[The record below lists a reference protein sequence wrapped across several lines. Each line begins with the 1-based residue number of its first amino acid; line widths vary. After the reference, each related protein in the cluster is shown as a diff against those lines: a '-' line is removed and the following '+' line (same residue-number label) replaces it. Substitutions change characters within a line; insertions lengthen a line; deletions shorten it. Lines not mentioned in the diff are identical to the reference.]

1 MNKYDIVIIGC
12 GPAGMTAAIYA
23 ARANKKVLILE
34 KETIGGQ
41 MSSAPLIENYPGY
54 NSILGSELANNMYE
68 QVINLGVDIE
78 LEEVTEIKI
87 DSKKLV
93 ITEDN
98 TYETDAII
106 LATGSKYRLL
116 GLEKEVELIGKGIHF
131 CVACDGAF
139 YKEKTVAVI
148 GGGNSAVINALT
160 LSDLCKKVYLIQN
173 LEKLTAEEALT
184 DKIKNKDNIE
194 IVLSA
199 TVEELVGEEELKA
212 IIVNSK
218 DAKKTIE
225 LDGMF
230 VSIGLV
236 PQNELVKEILP
247 VNKYGYILADNGATD
262 IPGIF
267 VAGDCRD
274 KLIRQITVAV
284 SDGTTAA
291 LNAIEYL
298 NNLD

>member
-1 MNKYDIVIIGC
+1 MNKYDIIIVGC

-78 LEEVTEIKI
+78 LEEVTEIKV
-87 DSKKLV
+87 DLKKLV

-116 GLEKEVELIGKGIHF
+116 GLENEEELIGKGIHF

-139 YKEKTVAVI
+139 YKEKNVAVI

-184 DKIKNKDNIE
+184 NKIKNKDNIE
-194 IVLSA
+194 IILSS
-199 TVEELVGEEELKA
+199 TVEELIGEEQLSA
-212 IIVNSK
+212 IIINSK
-218 DAKKTIE
+218 GEKKTIE

-236 PQNELVKEILP
+236 PQNELIKDILP
-247 VNKYGYILADNGATD
+247 VNKYGYILADNGATE

-284 SDGTTAA
+284 SDGTVAA